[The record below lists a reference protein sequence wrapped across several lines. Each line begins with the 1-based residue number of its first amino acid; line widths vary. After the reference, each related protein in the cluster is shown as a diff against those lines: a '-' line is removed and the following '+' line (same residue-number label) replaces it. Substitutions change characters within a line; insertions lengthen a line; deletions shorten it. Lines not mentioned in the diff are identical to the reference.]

1 MQISK
6 FRIPQLYCLKFSFNL
21 ANISSRN
28 VKLALQPDTSKQ
40 CKTTD
45 TSYMV
50 YHAMCL
56 TPTAFAGTQFYRGLA
71 RVE

>member
-40 CKTTD
+40 CKTTN
-45 TSYMV
+45 TSYYGV
-50 YHAMCL
+50 SRDVPDSHSFRWYSIL
-56 TPTAFAGTQFYRGLA
+56 QRAGSG
-71 RVE
+71 